1 MTLNTKTLKFN
12 KTEIT
17 FMEFQGS
24 WMVPLK
30 LIGLAMGYANE
41 GQSLCDLVLSD
52 WQKDMPDLSVMQF
65 EGNDLAALK
74 KETAKYN
81 VSFKQANSV
90 TFVTMDGVISILIRS
105 RAKMAR
111 DFRNYLAKNGGE
123 LLEGHKLGTI
133 KSIKVKGAKPT
144 PALEQK
150 LSEPLAIIKQ
160 AQESKVFSK
169 ETIAEMY
176 LTLFKTALPE
186 KRQGFN
192 QPMLPAKNDATQLVP
207 VSNVQT
213 SSLTPNF
220 DSVRGFFLT
229 GHQKHPKFPLWI
241 TAEEIGATVGK
252 TADQVKVF
260 LGRYMSAREAELS
273 NNVIMDRV
281 KKAGGYFK
289 GVAAQLDE
297 NQLPCYMN
305 AEVGCLAVW
314 FMMEDGK
321 TVWRNY
327 WSPRAVNQVR
337 GLMGLPALEAKEA
350 DKEALRAERI
360 EAGEPEEGLAYLPPD
375 LNYANGGFP
384 ANEEAK
390 TTEGNHA

>member
-17 FMEFQGS
+17 FMEYQRT

-41 GQSLCDLVLSD
+41 GQSLCDLVLAD
-52 WQKDMPDLSVMQF
+52 WQKDMQDGTIFQF
-65 EGNDLAALK
+65 EGNDLTALK

-90 TFVTMDGVISILIRS
+90 TFVTMEGVIHILIRS
-105 RAKMAR
+105 RAKMAKE
-111 DFRNYLAKNGGE
+111 FRNYLVKNGGE

-133 KSIKVKGAKPT
+133 KSVKVKGAKPT
-144 PALEQK
+144 PVLEQK
-150 LSEPLAIIKQ
+150 LSEPLAILKQ

-169 ETIAEMY
+169 ETIAGLY
-176 LTLFKTALPE
+176 LELFRSAIPLAVTPAQ
-186 KRQGFN
+186 RV
-192 QPMLPAKNDATQLVP
+192 LPAKNDATQMVP

-260 LGRYMSAREAELS
+260 LSRYMTAREAELS
-273 NNVIMDRV
+273 NVTIMDRV
-281 KKAGGYFK
+281 KNAGGYFK

-297 NQLPCYMN
+297 NQLPCFMN

-337 GLMGLPALEAKEA
+337 GLMGLPALEAKAA

-360 EAGEPEEGLAYLPPD
+360 EAGEPEEGLTYLPPD
-375 LNYANGGFP
+375 LNYTNGGFP
-384 ANEEAK
+384 PEVETRGDGSNA
-390 TTEGNHA
+390 